1 MYIKQL
7 TNNEFNEFSKNFKP
21 SSIYQTVE
29 YAFTMSDQNFSTL
42 LLGLISD
49 NEIKAASLILIQKV
63 NGFKYAYAPRGF
75 LIDYNDTTLVKNFT
89 NEIKNFLGKNE
100 IVAVK
105 INPMIIRHIYDDK
118 FNVIGKNFGYDS
130 IFNNLKSLGY
140 HHLGYNNFFEAL
152 KPRFEAIIDLD
163 KSCEALF
170 MDIDKS
176 FRTKLRNADNTGI
189 KIHRGDETN
198 LEYLYFQTKNKYPRD
213 LKYFKDLYAFFHKN
227 NLIDFYYSK
236 LDTTVYLQ
244 KIQKQYE
251 ACELEINAINE
262 LLLNSQSQ
270 NKQKLIDKK
279 IKLDRTFQNYKKL
292 LTEAINYLKEYPN
305 GIILSS
311 ALVIRWC
318 GEVYL
323 IMDGYDP
330 KFKKFNA
337 KHLMLWK
344 LIGTYSQLGYKKLNL
359 GGIIDTRNSEKYQD
373 LNNKYKGLNEFKM
386 KFGAKATEYIGD
398 LELITNNALYFMY
411 SNSSHFSNLFKRGK

>member
-7 TNNEFNEFSKNFKP
+7 TNNEFKEFSKNFNP

-29 YAFTMSDQNFSTL
+29 YAFTMNDQDFHTIF
-42 LLGLISD
+42 LGLID
-49 NEIKAASLILIQKV
+49 NNQIKAASLILIQKV

-75 LIDYNDTTLVKNFT
+75 LVDYNNFSLVEYFT
-89 NEIKNFLGKNE
+89 NEIKKYLGKNDV
-100 IVAVK
+100 VAIK
-105 INPMIIRHIYDDK
+105 INPMIIRYIYDDK
-118 FNVIGKNFGYDS
+118 FNVISSNFRYES
-130 IFNNLKSLGY
+130 IFNNLKQIGY

-152 KPRFEAIIDLD
+152 KPRFEAIIDLN
-163 KSCEALF
+163 KTHESLF
-170 MDIDKS
+170 MNIDKS
-176 FRTKLRNADNTGI
+176 FRTKIRNADNNGI
-189 KIHRGDETN
+189 QIYRGDENN
-198 LEYLYFQTKNKYPRD
+198 LEYLYFHTKNKYPRD

-244 KIQKQYE
+244 KIQRLYE
-251 ACELEINAINE
+251 ECELEINAINS
-262 LLLNSQSQ
+262 LLINS
-270 NKQKLIDKK
+270 NTDKQKLIDKK
-279 IKLDRTFQNYKKL
+279 IKLDRTFQKYKKL
-292 LTEAINYLKEYPN
+292 LEEAITYLNEYPN

-323 IMDGYDP
+323 VMDGYDR

-359 GGIIDTRNSEKYQD
+359 GGIIGTRHSDKHSD
-373 LNNKYKGLNEFKM
+373 LNEKYKGLNEFKM

-398 LELITNNALYFMY
+398 LELITNNTLYFMY
-411 SNSSHFSNLFKRGK
+411 SNSSHFSSLFKRGK